1 MILNTNTE
9 WARID
14 NASVLSQL
22 IDEEVF
28 IIDIRLGNYYSLSG
42 VSAAIWEALRSPRRL
57 EELVQL
63 VQQDFSGTPDD
74 LPTLIQSF
82 VDDLAAENLI
92 TVQAVHNGNGGQPST
107 LSNSKPVEKQPF
119 DAPILE
125 KYSDMQ
131 ALLLVDPIHDVD
143 ERGWPTIADES

>member
-63 VQQDFSGTPDD
+63 VQQD
-74 LPTLIQSF
+74 
-82 VDDLAAENLI
+82 
-92 TVQAVHNGNGGQPST
+92 
-107 LSNSKPVEKQPF
+107 
-119 DAPILE
+119 
-125 KYSDMQ
+125 
-131 ALLLVDPIHDVD
+131 
-143 ERGWPTIADES
+143 